1 MDKKNKI
8 VMCFGTFDRLHP
20 GHISYLKQAKKYGNY
35 LIVIIARDVNVKKIK
50 GRLPSKNEAE
60 RLEKIKKIKFV
71 NRAVLGQ
78 IKNKYNIIKKYNPDV
93 VCLGYDQNVDET
105 ELRTVF
111 KNKIIRLKPYK
122 EELYKSSK
130 LKK

>member
-1 MDKKNKI
+1 MDKKNKT
-8 VMCFGTFDRLHP
+8 VMCFGNTQSQNPKHV
-20 GHISYLKQAKKYGNY
+20 SYLKQAREYGEI
-35 LIVIIARDVNVKKIK
+35 LIVVIARDVNVKKIK

-60 RLEKIKKIKFV
+60 RLEEIKKIKFV
-71 NRAVLGQ
+71 DQAVLGQ

-93 VCLGYDQNVDET
+93 ICLGYDQNVDET
-105 ELRTVF
+105 ELRIIF

-130 LKK
+130 LN

>member
-130 LKK
+130 LN

>member
-1 MDKKNKI
+1 MDKKNKT

-20 GHISYLKQAKKYGNY
+20 GHISYLKQAGEYGEI
-35 LIVIIARDVNVKKIK
+35 LIVVIARDVNVKKIK

-60 RLEKIKKIKFV
+60 RLEEIKKIKFV
-71 NRAVLGQ
+71 DQAVLGQ

-93 VCLGYDQNVDET
+93 ICLGYDQNVDET

-130 LKK
+130 LN